1 MLFERDLQG
10 IIEKQLFK
18 GKIILIYGARQ
29 VGKTTLCK
37 QILEKYSLAKKT
49 AYFNCE
55 SLEVKTAF
63 ETTSENSLR
72 MALDNKDLIVLDEA
86 QYIKNIGLILKIIHD
101 IFPNICVIASGSSS
115 FDLVNQVGAPLTG
128 RSIPFILYPFSVRE
142 IKNNLGFTQTIG
154 KLNEILLTGTYPS
167 IFGTSESVAQE
178 NLSIMAGNYLYKDV
192 LAFEK
197 LQNSNKLLEL
207 LQMLALQIGKE
218 VSYSEI
224 GQKLAMSHSTISKY
238 IDLLEKCFIVF
249 KLRSFSKNP
258 RKEIS
263 KSVKVFFYDLGIR
276 NALIQTFT
284 PLNLRTDTGTLWEN
298 FCIVERKKLNNA
310 LQKRVKQFFYRTFTG
325 EEVDY
330 VEEYNSIIKGYEF
343 KYNKDKIKQPK
354 NFISNYNPSDVKC
367 INKEN
372 WFEFLV

>member
-1 MLFERDLQG
+1 MLFERDLQD

-37 QILEKYSLAKKT
+37 QILEKYSLTKKT

-86 QYIKNIGLILKIIHD
+86 QHIKNIGLILKIIHD
-101 IFPNICVIASGSSS
+101 IFPNVCVIASGSSS

-154 KLNEILLTGTYPS
+154 KLNEILLTGTYPN
-167 IFGTSESVAQE
+167 IFGASKRAAQE

-197 LQNSNKLLEL
+197 LQNSNKLSEL

-218 VSYSEI
+218 VSYSQI
-224 GQKLAMSHSTISKY
+224 GQKLGMSHSTISKY
-238 IDLLEKCFIVF
+238 IDLLEKCFIIF

-284 PLNLRTDTGTLWEN
+284 PLNLRTDTGALWEN
-298 FCIVERKKLNNA
+298 FCIVERKKLNNI

-325 EEVDY
+325 EEIDY
-330 VEEYNSIIKGYEF
+330 IEEYSDTIEGYEF

-354 NFISNYNPSDVKC
+354 NFISNYSPLDVKC

-372 WFEFLV
+372 WFEFLN